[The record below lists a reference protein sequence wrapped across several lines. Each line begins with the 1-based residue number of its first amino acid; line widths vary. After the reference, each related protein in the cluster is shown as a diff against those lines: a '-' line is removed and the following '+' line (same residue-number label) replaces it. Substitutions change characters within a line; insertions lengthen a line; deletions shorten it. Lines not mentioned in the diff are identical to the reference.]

1 MSVPGRFAHSW
12 VSLYFYGHHAAQTRT
27 ESRRKEEEPHPSHF
41 QTPPPDFPSMSV
53 GELKSYIRERGGNPH
68 GLVER
73 SELIDLAK
81 TLRR

>member
-1 MSVPGRFAHSW
+1 MGLLYLYGR
-12 VSLYFYGHHAAQTRT
+12 YGLQAKK

-41 QTPPPDFPSMSV
+41 QTPPPDFPSLSV
-53 GELKSYIRERGGNPH
+53 GELKSYIREHGGNPH